1 MKHQLIVLVGGV
13 ERVCACGVSCNTRK
27 DRAGQAGSQALIQKA
42 IVLDEQMM

>member
-13 ERVCACGVSCNTRK
+13 ERVRACGVSWNTRK
-27 DRAGQAGSQALIQKA
+27 DRAGQARSQALLQKA